1 MYAIILTYTVPV
13 DEVDEHAESHLA
25 WLRDRYRDGHFLLSG
40 QQRPRVG
47 GFILAPNM
55 TRSSLDAILAG
66 DPYVSAGVGE
76 YRVIDVDVKFAA
88 AEIGFMVDGS

>member
-13 DEVDEHAESHLA
+13 AEVDKHAEAHLA

-47 GFILAPNM
+47 GFILAPSM
-55 TRSSLDAILAG
+55 ARSSLDAILAG
-66 DPYVSAGVGE
+66 DPYISTGVGE
-76 YRVIDVDVKFAA
+76 YRVIDVDVKFAVSQF
-88 AEIGFMVDGS
+88 GFFADGP